1 MNMSLIEKINE
12 IFKYMFSS
20 VLTTSIFCGSCIL
33 LIVLLANMKFKVK
46 YINVIAIGIYMGF
59 MLGIL
64 FGYSDYVKLCFNAFV
79 KMILNFIYFPSPFAY
94 FIVFVIITFFMIKT
108 LFSNNISSLKKII
121 NYIFFSILYL
131 FFMLFIVLTINSGV
145 DIYDV
150 VSLYK
155 NDTVLAV
162 VQISDLIFAIWIIIS
177 LFYKF
182 YSYLEE
188 RINQ

>member
-1 MNMSLIEKINE
+1 
-12 IFKYMFSS
+12 
-20 VLTTSIFCGSCIL
+20 
-33 LIVLLANMKFKVK
+33 
-46 YINVIAIGIYMGF
+46 
-59 MLGIL
+59 
-64 FGYSDYVKLCFNAFV
+64 
-79 KMILNFIYFPSPFAY
+79 
-94 FIVFVIITFFMIKT
+94 MIKT

-177 LFYKF
+177 F
-182 YSYLEE
+182 
-188 RINQ
+188 INFIHI